1 MTQGLSANYR
11 PISGDK
17 RPNTSICDQLLRFP
31 SQNSAFVKL
40 NDEAC
45 RNGVGMERPGFF
57 ARYPFRRSPAS
68 LIHRRL
74 FGRTAA
80 DRPGGYSSS
89 SAEVSHSRIS
99 SAPSCVPDHRP
110 NTGRA
115 SRARKPSAG
124 QAPVAAPALNSH
136 ETEAWPSARAP
147 RSRVRLEETTYETQS
162 LMRHT
167 SD

>member
-45 RNGVGMERPGFF
+45 RNGVGVERPGFF

-68 LIHRRL
+68 PIHRRL

-89 SAEVSHSRIS
+89 PAEVSHRRLSP
-99 SAPSCVPDHRP
+99 APSRVPDP
-110 NTGRA
+110 PPTTVPA
-115 SRARKPSAG
+115 SRPRQPHP
-124 QAPVAAPALNSH
+124 APPTLAP
-136 ETEAWPSARAP
+136 PAP
-147 RSRVRLEETTYETQS
+147 NPPP
-162 LMRHT
+162 
-167 SD
+167 

>member
-45 RNGVGMERPGFF
+45 RNGVGVERPGFF

-99 SAPSCVPDHRP
+99 RASSCV
-110 NTGRA
+110 
-115 SRARKPSAG
+115 
-124 QAPVAAPALNSH
+124 
-136 ETEAWPSARAP
+136 
-147 RSRVRLEETTYETQS
+147 RSEEHTSELQS
-162 LMRHT
+162 LMRISSAVICLKKQT
-167 SD
+167 SSYMHINL